1 MFLAFFWSLLLCF
14 ANPYSAIIQKAN
26 FKVVSEWKYAA
37 TMFKGA
43 VLWSFF
49 SMITLSVI
57 YAPGMENPALCL
69 ASVMLLSE
77 LLGVRLPDR
86 SAAPAKSTPP
96 IC

>member
-1 MFLAFFWSLLLCF
+1 MF
-14 ANPYSAIIQKAN
+14 AIIPVTFQ
-26 FKVVSEWKYAA
+26 
-37 TMFKGA
+37 GA

-49 SMITLSVI
+49 FMISLSVI
-57 YAPGMENPALCL
+57 YALGMVNPALCL

-86 SAAPAKSTPP
+86 LGAPAKWTPP